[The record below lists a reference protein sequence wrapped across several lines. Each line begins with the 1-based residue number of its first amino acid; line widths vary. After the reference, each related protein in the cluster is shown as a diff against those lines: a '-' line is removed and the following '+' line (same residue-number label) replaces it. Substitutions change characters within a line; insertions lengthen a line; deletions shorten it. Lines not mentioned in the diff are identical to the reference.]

1 MFSLF
6 LSEPGLFSWKKGC
19 KASLITFMIAISEVK
34 SVRCLRPG
42 VVKCAGVIIR
52 EREGSVREI
61 EARHTQT
68 LKHKL
73 TNTNTPTHT
82 HIYTH
87 AHARTYA
94 LTNTVSFIS

>member
-52 EREGSVREI
+52 ERREC
-61 EARHTQT
+61 ERDRS
-68 LKHKL
+68 K
-73 TNTNTPTHT
+73 THT
-82 HIYTH
+82 NAQAQTD
-87 AHARTYA
+87 
-94 LTNTVSFIS
+94 